1 MIKYPTPQEALVR
14 LEELCA
20 RTEYSAKELR
30 NKLYRWHIGYPDA
43 EEIIESLRRRRFVDD
58 SRFARAFV
66 RDKYRFNRWGRV
78 KLRVELKA
86 RGISDADIAEAFM
99 EIDEETYLSALRG
112 LLDSRRKTVRAESAF
127 ELRQKLI
134 RVAAARGYEIEY
146 ITRVLETCNNDEE
159 QDSF

>member
-20 RTEYSAKELR
+20 RTEYSERELR
-30 NKLYRWHIGYPDA
+30 NKLYSWRINLPDA
-43 EEIIESLRRRRFVDD
+43 YMIIESLRQRRFVDD

-78 KLRVELKA
+78 KLRVELKS
-86 RGISDADIAEAFM
+86 RGISDGDIAEAM
-99 EIDEETYLSALRG
+99 EEIDEETYLSALRG
-112 LLDSRRKTVRAESAF
+112 FLESRRKVIKATGAF

-146 ITRVLETCNNDEE
+146 ITKVLDTCNNGEE